1 MEMKRERERAREKR
15 NRLIKDF
22 FLKKKK
28 NSRSKAG

>member
-1 MEMKRERERAREKR
+1 MNGNEEREREKR

-22 FLKKKK
+22 FLKRKK